1 MEPFPYLCH
10 FMIFPLTKF
19 SFFKGWLPLVL
30 NFKKPNWKMFGLKT
44 NCLDWIARETF
55 NRRKVQVKNDLYQL
69 TKPFNRKVDSTIPS
83 ISWHTSIKPSGI
95 CQSSSVLSWIHSHA
109 VIWSCLWFA
118 WILCIMEKVK
128 EESQKEWFNQL
139 KTTRF
144 IGQSVGGYGSSWE
157 VSGRSWE
164 ISERSLDWNWGFL
177 WDIWKIHI

>member
-1 MEPFPYLCH
+1 
-10 FMIFPLTKF
+10 
-19 SFFKGWLPLVL
+19 
-30 NFKKPNWKMFGLKT
+30 MFGLTT

-69 TKPFNRKVDSTIPS
+69 TIPFNRKVDSTIPS

-157 VSGRSWE
+157 VSGRSVRGHWIGIGDFCGIFGRS
-164 ISERSLDWNWGFL
+164 ISRGYVGIPGKFTGNTWGRPFYPFFFSP
-177 WDIWKIHI
+177 